1 MSKKKHNAV
10 QKNNNDNVQKHNE
23 DVLNELLG
31 KIENEPDIEIED
43 DVANLGEESD
53 DSAVVEEPSEK
64 ANRKKRRLYFAA
76 AIFVIVMAI
85 IGIIASV
92 RFIAKGISDIADN
105 TALKNEFARFLLPV
119 VANDIAPF
127 ENESEISNSSKVSCS
142 VWNIL
147 VNRDT
152 STYKQ
157 AQAGG
162 ILIPEYDVSVSCKEL
177 FGSDAELKHQT
188 VGSGDLRFNYD
199 AENHV
204 YTCPKDLRY
213 LNYAPKITNM
223 VQNGDDYVLTVDY
236 LPPSITMVADN
247 LGITVDADKTLEYTI
262 NRKNKKNTL
271 VSVRM
276 IDIQNNNSSGGN

>member
-1 MSKKKHNAV
+1 MSRKKKNNAPV
-10 QKNNNDNVQKHNE
+10 EKRND
-23 DVLNELLG
+23 DVINELLG
-31 KIENEPDIEIED
+31 EIENDPDIEIED
-43 DVANLGEESD
+43 DVANLGEETDDVKIAELSEESD
-53 DSAVVEEPSEK
+53 PKKSRLFFVVAVFILIMAVIGMVSSVK
-64 ANRKKRRLYFAA
+64 
-76 AIFVIVMAI
+76 FVVN
-85 IGIIASV
+85 
-92 RFIAKGISDIADN
+92 GISNLADN

-127 ENESEISNSSKVSCS
+127 EDESEISNSSKVSCS

-152 STYKQ
+152 SAYKQ
-157 AQAGG
+157 SQVGG
-162 ILIPEYDVSVSCKEL
+162 ISIPEYDVSVSCKEL
-177 FGSDAELKHQT
+177 FGSNAELKHQT

-213 LNYAPKITNM
+213 LNYAPKITDM
-223 VQNGDDYVLTVDY
+223 VQDGDNYVLTVDY

-247 LGITVDADKTLEYTI
+247 LGITVDADKTLEYTV

-271 VSVRM
+271 ISVRL
-276 IDIQNNNSSGGN
+276 IDIQSNNSAGGN